1 MDDSKRL
8 GARSEPQA
16 SVASSAIES
25 RVLAELEALG
35 FPYERL
41 PIDPDFADTAQFC
54 ARYGVPV
61 ENSAN
66 TILIA
71 AKKGGFCVCVV
82 GADRKL
88 DVNRTVRGLLG
99 GSRVSFASAEQTREL
114 TGMQI
119 GGVTVLGL
127 PKDLPI
133 YLDAALLELEY
144 VVIGDGGRSAKLK
157 LAPRALER
165 LASASVVPGL
175 GIPR

>member
-1 MDDSKRL
+1 MSDP
-8 GARSEPQA
+8 A
-16 SVASSAIES
+16 AIEA
-25 RVLAELEALG
+25 RVLTQLEALG
-35 FPYERL
+35 VSYERL

-66 TILIA
+66 TIVIA
-71 AKKGGFCVCVV
+71 SKGSVESRRFCVCVV
-82 GADRKL
+82 GADRRL
-88 DVNRTVRGLLG
+88 DVNHTVRSLLG
-99 GSRVSFASAEQTREL
+99 GARVSFASAEETREL

-133 YLDAALLELEY
+133 YADAALLERPY
-144 VVIGDGGRSAKLK
+144 IVIGDGGRSAKLK
-157 LAPRALER
+157 LAPQLLER
-165 LASASVVPGL
+165 LPGASLVAGL